1 MIPALLAA
9 GLAVFQADSTLPAP
23 RVVDDFE
30 EPGGWTAH
38 PADGVAMSL
47 ASDRGIAGQ
56 ALRMDFAFESG
67 GGYAIARRTLALDLP
82 GNYVFSFWLRGEA
95 PPNTLEF
102 KLVDASGENVWWYTE
117 RDRAFDGAWH
127 KVKIRKRQ
135 VSFAWG
141 PAGGGEIR
149 QVAAIELV
157 ITAGRGGGKGTL
169 WFDDLRLTPLPELGP
184 YDATP
189 VATGRAHPG
198 HPASLALD
206 HDTATAWRPTPG
218 RAAVFT
224 LDFLRAREFGGLTL
238 LWEPGRGAR
247 DYDVL
252 LSEDGH
258 TWRLA
263 DSVRGADGGRDDVP
277 LPETEARGLRLVLR
291 RPLGNAGYGLRELVV
306 QPLAYGASR
315 NAMFETIAAASPPGV
330 FPRYFTGRRA
340 YWTVVGV
347 DEAREE
353 ALFNEDGALE
363 AGAGEFSVEPFLQDG
378 TRLFTWHDGTRSPAL
393 LDGVL
398 PIPSVEWHLSNLTC
412 TITAFATG
420 PASSSSAVVRY
431 RLRNPGPLARQPTLL
446 LAIRPFQVNPPWQFL
461 NIPGGVARI
470 DSLRWDGRGLHVNGR
485 RTVYPLV
492 PPSQVGLSTFAGG
505 EVVQHL
511 LAGTV
516 AGRGSAREVA
526 RPQGAAGHSVRD
538 AFGAASGVL
547 AFPLSLAPG
556 DSAEV
561 AIEVPLVAGAPPR
574 LTAGGPAAA
583 SQAMAEAADR
593 WRRMLDR
600 GRVDLPPS
608 GQRLAR
614 SLRATLGWIL
624 INRDGPAIQPGSRAY
639 ERSWI
644 RDGALTSAA
653 LLRFGYPEVVRS
665 FIEWFARYQ
674 YPNGKV
680 PCCVDHRGPDPVPEH
695 DSHGEFIYV
704 VMEYWRHTGDRAL
717 LEAMWPRVAKA
728 VAYLD
733 SLRQTRRTQEYR
745 TGANRIF
752 FGLLPPSISHEGYSA
767 KPMHSY
773 WDDFFAFRGFKDAA
787 AMAAVLGRREDAA
800 RIAAIR
806 DEFRGDL
813 RASIAA
819 VQATRGLDYL
829 PGAADL
835 GDFDPTSTTI
845 ALSPVGAEAD
855 LSAPALRATFERYWN
870 GAMSRADSGSTW
882 DAYTPYELRAVGALL
897 RLGWKVRALR
907 LLDLL
912 LRDQEP
918 PGWHQW
924 PEVVYRDRRAPRFI
938 GDLPHTWVG
947 SDFLRSAADLFAYE
961 READSALVLGAG
973 LDEGWLADSGVAVRD
988 LSTWWGRLS
997 YTARADGDHV
1007 TFGIA
1012 SGLRVPPGGIRV
1024 VSPRERR
1031 ARRALLD
1038 GVAVPP
1044 ATGDT
1049 VRVDRVP
1056 ALVIFEY

>member
-1 MIPALLAA
+1 MIPTLLAA
-9 GLAVFQADSTLPAP
+9 GLAVFQVDSALPAP

-30 EPGGWTAH
+30 DPSRWTAH

-47 ASDRGIAGQ
+47 AGDRGIAGQ

-67 GGYAIARRTLALDLP
+67 GGYAIARRTLSLDLP
-82 GNYVFSFWLRGEA
+82 ANYVFSFWLRGEA

-127 KVKIRKRQ
+127 KVSVRKRQ

-141 PAGGGEIR
+141 PAGGGEVR
-149 QVAAIELV
+149 RVAAIELV
-157 ITAGRGGGKGTL
+157 ITAGRGGGQGSV

-189 VATGRAHPG
+189 VAMGRARAG
-198 HPASLALD
+198 HPAALALD
-206 HDTATAWRPTPG
+206 RDTATAWRAAPG
-218 RAAVFT
+218 RTAVLTF
-224 LDFLRAREFGGLTL
+224 DFLRPREFGGITL

-252 LSEDGH
+252 LSDDGRA
-258 TWRLA
+258 WRLA

-277 LPETEARGLRLVLR
+277 LPDAEARGLRLVLR
-291 RPLGNAGYGLRELVV
+291 RPLANAGYGLRELVV
-306 QPLAYGASR
+306 QPLAYGTSR
-315 NAMFETIAAASPPGV
+315 NAMFETIAAASPPGT
-330 FPRYFTGRRA
+330 FPRYFSGRRA

-363 AGAGEFSVEPFLQDG
+363 AGPGEFSVEPFLQEG

-398 PIPSVEWHLSNLTC
+398 PIPSVEWRLPDLTC

-431 RLRNPGPLARQPTLL
+431 RLRNQGSVARQLALL

-470 DSLRWDGRGLHVNGR
+470 DSLRWDGRELHVNGR

-492 PPSQVGLSTFAGG
+492 RPSRVGLTTFAGG
-505 EVVQHL
+505 EAVQHL
-511 LAGTV
+511 R
-516 AGRGSAREVA
+516 AGRVPGRGAARGVTRSDRGGGSAV
-526 RPQGAAGHSVRD
+526 QD

-547 AFPLSLAPG
+547 AFPLALAPG

-561 AIEVPLVAGAPPR
+561 AVEIPLVAAAPPR
-574 LTAGGPAAA
+574 LAAGGPAVARA
-583 SQAMAEAADR
+583 AMAEAADR
-593 WRRMLDR
+593 WRRILDR
-600 GRVDLPPS
+600 SRVDLPPS
-608 GQRLAR
+608 GEHLAR
-614 SLRATLGWIL
+614 SLRTTLGWIL

-680 PCCVDHRGPDPVPEH
+680 PCCVDHRGADPVSEH
-695 DSHGEFIYV
+695 DSHGEFIYL

-717 LEAMWPRVAKA
+717 LEAMWPRVVKA
-728 VAYLD
+728 VTYLD
-733 SLRQTRRTQEYR
+733 SLRQTRRTEEYR

-773 WDDFFAFRGFKDAA
+773 WDDFFALRGFTDAA
-787 AMAAVLGRREDAA
+787 AMAEVLGHREERA
-800 RIAAIR
+800 RYAAIR
-806 DEFRGDL
+806 DQFRRDL
-813 RASIAA
+813 LASIAA
-819 VQATRGLDYL
+819 VQAARGIDYL

-855 LSAPALRATFERYWN
+855 LPSPALRATFERYWDS
-870 GAMSRADSGSTW
+870 AMSRADSGFPW
-882 DAYTPYELRAVGALL
+882 DAYTPYELRAVGALV
-897 RLGWKVRALR
+897 RLGWKARALR

-918 PGWHQW
+918 PQWHQW

-938 GDLPHTWVG
+938 GDVPHTWVG

-973 LDEGWLADSGVAVRD
+973 LDERWLADSGLAVRD

-997 YTARADGDHV
+997 YTARAEGDRV
-1007 TFGIA
+1007 TFRLA
-1012 SGLRVPPGGIRV
+1012 PGLRVPPGGIRV
-1024 VSPRERR
+1024 VPPRDRP
-1031 ARRALLD
+1031 ARRALVD
-1038 GVAVPP
+1038 GVVVP
-1044 ATGDT
+1044 AESGDT

-1056 ALVIFEY
+1056 AGVSFEY